1 MYTRYKENT
10 NEQNGGNHM
19 GDTLT
24 LKAPAKINLGL
35 DVLGKRDNG
44 YHEVR
49 MVMQSIGLYDNVS
62 LEKIEEPGI
71 FLETNLYYLP
81 VDEKN
86 IAYKAAKLLRDEF
99 SISQGV
105 KIKLEKHI
113 PVAAGMAGGSTNAAA
128 VLEGMNTL
136 FSLGLTQKE
145 LMERGVKLGAD
156 VPYCIMKGT
165 ALAEGIGE
173 ILSPLP
179 SLPECYVLIAK
190 PGISVSTKEVYEE
203 LDSKEIPEHPDID
216 GILEG
221 LASGNLEKIV
231 SAMGNVLERV
241 TVQKY
246 PVINEIKQAMK
257 EAGAMNAMM
266 SGSGPT
272 VFGIFKDL
280 ETAEFA
286 QREIQK
292 MKIAK
297 DICLTNV
304 HNTRRS

>member
-1 MYTRYKENT
+1 
-10 NEQNGGNHM
+10 M

>member
-1 MYTRYKENT
+1 
-10 NEQNGGNHM
+10 M
-19 GDTLT
+19 GEKLT

-35 DVLGKRDNG
+35 DVLGRRDNG
-44 YHEVR
+44 YHDVR
-49 MVMQSIGLYDNVS
+49 MVMQSIGLYDDVTI
-62 LEKIEEPGI
+62 EKVEEPGI
-71 FLETNLYYLP
+71 CLEINLDFLPT
-81 VDEKN
+81 DERN
-86 IAYKAAKLLRDEF
+86 IAYKAAKILMDEF
-99 SISQGV
+99 AISTGV

-128 VLEGMNTL
+128 VLEGMNRL

-179 SLPECYVLIAK
+179 PLPECYILIAK

-203 LDSKEIPEHPDID
+203 LDSKEIPEHPEID

-221 LASGNLEKIV
+221 LEEANLEKIV

-246 PVINEIKQAMK
+246 PVIDEIKQVMK
-257 EAGAMNAMM
+257 KAGAMNAMM

-272 VFGIFKDL
+272 VFGIFKDR
-280 ETAEFA
+280 ETAELA
-286 QREIQK
+286 QKEIQK
-292 MKIAK
+292 TKIAK
-297 DICLTNV
+297 DICLTND

>member
-1 MYTRYKENT
+1 
-10 NEQNGGNHM
+10 M
-19 GDTLT
+19 GEKLT

-35 DVLGKRDNG
+35 DVLGRRDNG
-44 YHEVR
+44 YHDVR
-49 MVMQSIGLYDNVS
+49 MVMQSIALYDDVTI
-62 LEKIEEPGI
+62 EKVEEPGI
-71 FLETNLYYLP
+71 CLEINLDFLPT
-81 VDEKN
+81 DERN
-86 IAYKAAKLLRDEF
+86 IAYKAAKLLMDEF
-99 SISQGV
+99 AISTGV

-128 VLEGMNTL
+128 VLEGMNRL

-179 SLPECYVLIAK
+179 PLPECYILIAK

-203 LDSKEIPEHPDID
+203 LDSKEIPEHPEID

-221 LASGNLEKIV
+221 LEEANLEKIV

-246 PVINEIKQAMK
+246 PVIDEIKQVMK
-257 EAGAMNAMM
+257 KAGAMNAMM

-272 VFGIFKDL
+272 VFGIFKDR
-280 ETAEFA
+280 ETAELA
-286 QREIQK
+286 QQEIQK
-292 MKIAK
+292 TKIAK

>member
-1 MYTRYKENT
+1 
-10 NEQNGGNHM
+10 M
-19 GDTLT
+19 GEKLT

-35 DVLGKRDNG
+35 DVLGRRDNG
-44 YHEVR
+44 YHDVR
-49 MVMQSIGLYDNVS
+49 MVMQSIGLYDDVTI
-62 LEKIEEPGI
+62 EKVEEPGI
-71 FLETNLYYLP
+71 CLEINLDFLPT
-81 VDEKN
+81 DERN
-86 IAYKAAKLLRDEF
+86 IAYKAAKLLMDEF
-99 SISQGV
+99 AISTGV

-179 SLPECYVLIAK
+179 PLPECHILIAK
-190 PGISVSTKEVYEE
+190 PDISVSTKEVYEE
-203 LDSKEIPEHPDID
+203 LDSKEIPEHPEID

-221 LASGNLEKIV
+221 LKEANLEKIV

-246 PVINEIKQAMK
+246 PVIDEIKQVMK
-257 EAGAMNAMM
+257 KAGAMNAMM

-272 VFGIFKDL
+272 VFGIFKDR
-280 ETAEFA
+280 ETAELA
-286 QREIQK
+286 QQEIQK
-292 MKIAK
+292 TKIAK

>member
-1 MYTRYKENT
+1 
-10 NEQNGGNHM
+10 
-19 GDTLT
+19 
-24 LKAPAKINLGL
+24 
-35 DVLGKRDNG
+35 
-44 YHEVR
+44 
-49 MVMQSIGLYDNVS
+49 
-62 LEKIEEPGI
+62 
-71 FLETNLYYLP
+71 
-81 VDEKN
+81 
-86 IAYKAAKLLRDEF
+86 
-99 SISQGV
+99 
-105 KIKLEKHI
+105 
-113 PVAAGMAGGSTNAAA
+113 MAGGSTNAAA

-179 SLPECYVLIAK
+179 PLPECHILIAK
-190 PGISVSTKEVYEE
+190 PDISVSTKEVYEE
-203 LDSKEIPEHPDID
+203 LDSKEIPDHPEID

-221 LASGNLEKIV
+221 LKEANLEKIV

-246 PVINEIKQAMK
+246 PVIDEIKQKMK
-257 EAGAMNAMM
+257 KAGAMNAMM

-272 VFGIFKDL
+272 VFGIFKDQ
-280 ETAEFA
+280 ETAELA
-286 QREIQK
+286 RKEIQK
-292 MKIAK
+292 TKIAK